1 MQEGD
6 ENPFMQPR
14 GGGPG
19 GAHGGGGGMP
29 GLGGPD
35 DMDGMDDDPGL
46 MLAIQAG
53 MGQGGGGDRVRA
65 LAQGMPGFQEA
76 LDRFHGMDPAAL
88 AGIQAQVVEM
98 EAAAGPGATPGRF
111 STT

>member
-1 MQEGD
+1 MPEGD

-14 GGGPG
+14 GGAG
-19 GAHGGGGGMP
+19 GAGGHGGGGGMP
-29 GLGGPD
+29 GLGGLE

-53 MGQGGGGDRVRA
+53 IGQAGGADRLRRDQSIMLTTSSNTQCTGDRHIIHHIAYWCSPCYLPPSVPV
-65 LAQGMPGFQEA
+65 LA
-76 LDRFHGMDPAAL
+76 
-88 AGIQAQVVEM
+88 
-98 EAAAGPGATPGRF
+98 TS